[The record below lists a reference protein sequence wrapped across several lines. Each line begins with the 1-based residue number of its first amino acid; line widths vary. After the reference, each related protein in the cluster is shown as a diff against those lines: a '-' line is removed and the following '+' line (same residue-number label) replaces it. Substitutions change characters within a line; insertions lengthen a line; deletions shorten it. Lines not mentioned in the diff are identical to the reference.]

1 METFTETKIIN
12 LNSKNSIKNN
22 STFLSD
28 VSFTFSGLLKDE
40 EDIIERYISI
50 QNAQIPFSFYNINI
64 YNNILV
70 IQIISTIY
78 TLTLTRGNYNT
89 STLITEI
96 QTQ

>member
-40 EDIIERYISI
+40 SRDRM
-50 QNAQIPFSFYNINI
+50 
-64 YNNILV
+64 V
-70 IQIISTIY
+70 
-78 TLTLTRGNYNT
+78 
-89 STLITEI
+89 
-96 QTQ
+96 